1 MNSQAH
7 PNLERSFQD
16 SKPQDRSNNN
26 TFLIVIAV
34 KLFFA
39 WLSPDKGEGG
49 GGEERS
55 WKHRDLNSSLPLST
69 MLFKSAML
77 PYKNIWNKSNF
88 VYVAF
93 DSTFDVSSQELL
105 VIRKKTTWSL

>member
-49 GGEERS
+49 GGEELVTQRPQF
-55 WKHRDLNSSLPLST
+55 LPSIIYHAL
-69 MLFKSAML
+69 
-77 PYKNIWNKSNF
+77 
-88 VYVAF
+88 
-93 DSTFDVSSQELL
+93 
-105 VIRKKTTWSL
+105 

>member
-34 KLFFA
+34 KLVFA
-39 WLSPDKGEGG
+39 WLSPDKGEEGG
-49 GGEERS
+49 RS

-105 VIRKKTTWSL
+105 VIRKKTTWS

>member
-39 WLSPDKGEGG
+39 WLSPDKRE
-49 GGEERS
+49 GGEELETQRPQF
-55 WKHRDLNSSLPLST
+55 LPSIIYHAL
-69 MLFKSAML
+69 
-77 PYKNIWNKSNF
+77 
-88 VYVAF
+88 
-93 DSTFDVSSQELL
+93 
-105 VIRKKTTWSL
+105 

>member
-16 SKPQDRSNNN
+16 SKPQDRNNNN

-39 WLSPDKGEGG
+39 WLSPDKGGRGGG
-49 GGEERS
+49 GGEEELETQR
-55 WKHRDLNSSLPLST
+55 PQ
-69 MLFKSAML
+69 
-77 PYKNIWNKSNF
+77 F
-88 VYVAF
+88 VPSIIYHA
-93 DSTFDVSSQELL
+93 L
-105 VIRKKTTWSL
+105 

>member
-39 WLSPDKGEGG
+39 WLSPDKREGG
-49 GGEERS
+49 GGEEGRS

-77 PYKNIWNKSNF
+77 PHKNIWNKSNF

-105 VIRKKTTWSL
+105 VIRKKTTWS

>member
-26 TFLIVIAV
+26 TFLTVIAV
-34 KLFFA
+34 KLVFA

-49 GGEERS
+49 GELETQRPQF
-55 WKHRDLNSSLPLST
+55 LPSVIYHAL
-69 MLFKSAML
+69 KSAML

-93 DSTFDVSSQELL
+93 DSTFDVSGQELL
-105 VIRKKTTWSL
+105 VIKKKTTWS

>member
-34 KLFFA
+34 KLVFA

-49 GGEERS
+49 AGNTKTSIPPFHYLPCSEECNAA
-55 WKHRDLNSSLPLST
+55 L
-69 MLFKSAML
+69 
-77 PYKNIWNKSNF
+77 
-88 VYVAF
+88 
-93 DSTFDVSSQELL
+93 
-105 VIRKKTTWSL
+105 

>member
-39 WLSPDKGEGG
+39 
-49 GGEERS
+49 
-55 WKHRDLNSSLPLST
+55 
-69 MLFKSAML
+69 
-77 PYKNIWNKSNF
+77 
-88 VYVAF
+88 
-93 DSTFDVSSQELL
+93 
-105 VIRKKTTWSL
+105 

>member
-1 MNSQAH
+1 
-7 PNLERSFQD
+7 
-16 SKPQDRSNNN
+16 
-26 TFLIVIAV
+26 
-34 KLFFA
+34 
-39 WLSPDKGEGG
+39 
-49 GGEERS
+49 
-55 WKHRDLNSSLPLST
+55 

-105 VIRKKTTWSL
+105 VIRKKTTWL

>member
-39 WLSPDKGEGG
+39 WLSPDKGGRG
-49 GGEERS
+49 GGEEELETQRPQF
-55 WKHRDLNSSLPLST
+55 LPSIIYHAL
-69 MLFKSAML
+69 
-77 PYKNIWNKSNF
+77 
-88 VYVAF
+88 
-93 DSTFDVSSQELL
+93 
-105 VIRKKTTWSL
+105 

>member
-34 KLFFA
+34 KLVFA

-49 GGEERS
+49 GRS
-55 WKHRDLNSSLPLST
+55 WKHKDLNSSLPLST
-69 MLFKSAML
+69 MLWRVQCCPIKIFEINPILCM
-77 PYKNIWNKSNF
+77 
-88 VYVAF
+88 
-93 DSTFDVSSQELL
+93 
-105 VIRKKTTWSL
+105 

>member
-26 TFLIVIAV
+26 TFFVLAV

-49 GGEERS
+49 GGGGAGNTETS
-55 WKHRDLNSSLPLST
+55 IPPFHYLPCSLRVQCCPIKIFEINPILC
-69 MLFKSAML
+69 M
-77 PYKNIWNKSNF
+77 
-88 VYVAF
+88 
-93 DSTFDVSSQELL
+93 
-105 VIRKKTTWSL
+105 

>member
-26 TFLIVIAV
+26 TFFVLAV

-49 GGEERS
+49 GGRGGRS

-105 VIRKKTTWSL
+105 VIRKKTTWS

>member
-26 TFLIVIAV
+26 TFFVLAV

-49 GGEERS
+49 GGRGGEELETQRPQF
-55 WKHRDLNSSLPLST
+55 LPSIIYHAL
-69 MLFKSAML
+69 
-77 PYKNIWNKSNF
+77 
-88 VYVAF
+88 
-93 DSTFDVSSQELL
+93 
-105 VIRKKTTWSL
+105 